1 MNIKIYA
8 VIFCMLVLVTF
19 SGCNSNNDSNNSS
32 DLNTSVQ
39 NNSSDIVSSQE
50 DITSNE
56 NSTITD
62 SSSKESLPQSSN
74 ENSNNDEINK
84 PIVNTGEYTVIFDYG
99 YENKKVTA
107 KSQSYKISKPEE
119 PIRQGYKFL
128 GWYAS
133 NETEQWNFTGHAVTN
148 DMTLKAKWGKYR
160 YYITYSNFVDG
171 KETIILKK
179 TDFNSAASRTES
191 TSSEPEKG
199 KAVIFE
205 KYSVAIKDT
214 AGFIDGG
221 RAESSVSLSSDEY
234 DKFTFRVPNCFSVD
248 SESFTVPE
256 LSVAGYTF
264 LGWTYEG
271 QTTPVKTVT
280 IPKGTTKDYKLVA
293 NWKS

>member
-1 MNIKIYA
+1 MNIKIYT

-19 SGCNSNNDSNNSS
+19 SGCNSNNASNNSS
-32 DLNTSVQ
+32 DLNTSIQ
-39 NNSSDIVSSQE
+39 NNSSDIVSLQE
-50 DITSNE
+50 DVTSNE
-56 NSTITD
+56 SSTITD

-119 PIRQGYKFL
+119 PIRQGYKFW
-128 GWYAS
+128 GWYAT

-205 KYSVAIKDT
+205 KYSVAIKDAT
-214 AGFIDGG
+214 GFIDGS
-221 RAESSVSLSSDEY
+221 RAESSISLSSDEY

-248 SESFTVPE
+248 SESFTIPE